1 MLCRF
6 RFTMLRDDTV
16 KRRSLTLALFLAA
29 AAPAAAQTSAICE
42 DLRGRLADLPQV
54 IGNGPEIRQYAS
66 AIAEQNLE
74 LRKLRNDL
82 RSNGCSVDSMVVIG
96 GENDRYCSDL
106 QESESRMIDN
116 IHYLQDRRNQLREA
130 GGSDVNERRE
140 LMAAL
145 DDNGCNDDPGYQP
158 DERADVPAPSTEEQA
173 MRGDTFIPLGNG
185 EEGNTQYGVPRGEMM
200 SHVSTMC
207 VRSCDGGFFPIST
220 NATSIDFSRDASTCS
235 KMCPGIET
243 ELFYQDVSNTDAANM
258 ISAATGAR
266 YSAMPNAFAYK
277 NRAPGEKSSC
287 SCNLTAYY
295 EQMRKNQTVSAPP
308 PKGSITTITT
318 KPPAT
323 AAPTPAAP
331 QAQVPDRPYDP
342 GNSKVRQIGPQFL
355 AGDQGS
361 IDLKNP
367 ATSGPQQQ
375 QQQRN

>member
-1 MLCRF
+1 
-6 RFTMLRDDTV
+6 MLRDDTV

-29 AAPAAAQTSAICE
+29 AAPAAAQTNAICE

-96 GENDRYCSDL
+96 GENAGYCSDL
-106 QESESRMIDN
+106 QESEARMIDN
-116 IHYLQDRRNQLREA
+116 IHYLQDRRNQLRES
-130 GGSDVNERRE
+130 GGSDISERRQ

-145 DDNGCNDDPGYQP
+145 DDNGCNDDSGYQP
-158 DERADVPAPSTEEQA
+158 DQRAYEPAPSTEEQA

-207 VRSCDGGFFPIST
+207 VRTCDGGFFPIST
-220 NATSIDFSRDASTCS
+220 NTTSIDFSRDASTCS

-258 ISAATGAR
+258 VSAATGAR

-287 SCNLTAYY
+287 TCNLTAYY

-318 KPPAT
+318 KPAAT
-323 AAPTPAAP
+323 ASQTPAAP
-331 QAQVPDRPYDP
+331 QPQIPDRPYEP
-342 GNSKVRQIGPQFL
+342 QNSKVRQVGPQFL

-367 ATSGPQQQ
+367 ATSGPQPQQ
-375 QQQRN
+375 QQQN